1 MRDGMSRIGARL
13 VPPLGA
19 RAWRLLAG
27 VVAFEV
33 GTGLTLPLVIVYLHG
48 SRGLSLAAAGVA
60 LSAFGAGG
68 LAGTVAAGPVVDRL
82 GAGWTAVVALLVA
95 AAGTFGYLAV
105 HGLTSA
111 VAASLA
117 QGAGFAGAWVAIIPL
132 LVTAV
137 EPGLRGD
144 VLATNYGII
153 NLGLGLGSTIAGVV
167 LAVWP
172 DAFGP
177 LFGADALTYV
187 IFAAWLVWL
196 GELRRPRAAP
206 EHRTAPRA
214 GYAVVVRDPALLAA
228 TGLNLLL
235 VTAGYAQ
242 LTSAFPAWATGP
254 VGVSK
259 SIVGF
264 AFAANTWAIAVAQ
277 LPVLAYVRTRRRTR
291 ATAVAGM
298 LFALCWLVVLAAG
311 QVSTPAAA
319 SAALIVAAAVFGLG
333 ETFLSP
339 SLPAIV
345 NDVAPEDVRG
355 RYVAVYST
363 SWQVGPMIGPAI
375 AGVALGAGAGGA
387 LLVGLAAACG
397 LAWPAAV
404 LCERLVPASANLAGP
419 SDDPPGGGRGPAAA
433 AE

>member
-1 MRDGMSRIGARL
+1 MSLAFRLAYMRDGVSRIGARL

-33 GTGLTLPLVIVYLHG
+33 GTGLTLPLVIVYLHE
-48 SRGLSLAAAGVA
+48 SRGLSLAAAGLA

-68 LAGTVAAGPVVDRL
+68 LVGTVAAGPAVDRL
-82 GAGWTAVVALLVA
+82 GAGWTAVAALLVA
-95 AAGTFGYLAV
+95 GAGTLGYLAV
-105 HGLTSA
+105 HGLPSA
-111 VAASLA
+111 AVASLA
-117 QGAGFAGAWVAIIPL
+117 QGAGFAGAWVALIPL

-153 NLGLGLGSTIAGVV
+153 NLGLGLGSTLAGIV

-172 DAFGP
+172 DAFRP
-177 LFGADALTYV
+177 LFAADALTYA
-187 IFAAWLVWL
+187 IFAVWLVWL
-196 GELRRPRAAP
+196 GELRRTGAAA
-206 EHRTAPRA
+206 EAGTASGT
-214 GYAVVVRDPALLAA
+214 GYAVVIRDPALLAA

-254 VGVSK
+254 VGLSK
-259 SIVGF
+259 SVVGF

-277 LPVLAYVRTRRRTR
+277 LPVLAYVRRHRRTR
-291 ATAVAGM
+291 ATAVAGV
-298 LFALCWLVVLAAG
+298 LFGLCWLIVLAAG
-311 QVSTPAAA
+311 HVSTAAA
-319 SAALIVAAAVFGLG
+319 ATAALIIAAAVFGLG

-363 SWQVGPMIGPAI
+363 SWQIGPMIGPAV
-375 AGVALGAGAGGA
+375 AGAALGAGAGGA
-387 LLVGLAAACG
+387 LLVGLAVACA

-404 LCERLVPASANLAGP
+404 LCERLVPDHANLAGP
-419 SDDPPGGGRGPAAA
+419 SDVSS
-433 AE
+433 

>member
-1 MRDGMSRIGARL
+1 MRDGVSRLGARL

-33 GTGLTLPLVIVYLHG
+33 GTGMTLPLVIVYLHE
-48 SRGLSLAAAGVA
+48 SRGLGLAAAGLA
-60 LSAFGAGG
+60 LAAVGAGG
-68 LAGTVAAGPVVDRL
+68 LVGTVAAGPMVDRF
-82 GAGWTAVVALLVA
+82 GAGWTAVTALLLSG
-95 AAGTFGYLAV
+95 AGTLGYLAV
-105 HGLTSA
+105 HGLPSA

-132 LVTAV
+132 LVNAV
-137 EPGLRGD
+137 TPGLRGD
-144 VLATNYGII
+144 VLATNYGLT
-153 NLGLGLGSTIAGVV
+153 NLGLGLGSTLAGVV
-167 LAVWP
+167 LAVSP

-177 LFGADALTYV
+177 LFVVDALTYA
-187 IFAAWLVWL
+187 IFAAWLIRL
-196 GELRRPRAAP
+196 GELRRAGAAT
-206 EHRTAPRA
+206 ELEAASRT

-242 LTSAFPAWATGP
+242 MTSAFPAWATGP
-254 VGVSK
+254 AGVSR
-259 SIVGF
+259 SVVGF

-277 LPVLAYVRTRRRTR
+277 LPILAYVRTRRRTR
-291 ATAVAGM
+291 AVAVAGI
-298 LFALCWLVVLAAG
+298 LFALCWVIVLAAG
-311 QVSTPAAA
+311 HVATEAAA
-319 SAALIVAAAVFGLG
+319 SAALIAAAAVFGLG

-345 NDVAPEDVRG
+345 NDVATEDVRG

-375 AGVALGAGAGGA
+375 AGAALGAGAGGE
-387 LLVGLAAACG
+387 LLVGLAVACA

-404 LCERLVPASANLAGP
+404 LCERLVPASANVAGP
-419 SDDPPGGGRGPAAA
+419 ADAAG
-433 AE
+433 

>member
-1 MRDGMSRIGARL
+1 
-13 VPPLGA
+13 
-19 RAWRLLAG
+19 
-27 VVAFEV
+27 
-33 GTGLTLPLVIVYLHG
+33 
-48 SRGLSLAAAGVA
+48 
-60 LSAFGAGG
+60 
-68 LAGTVAAGPVVDRL
+68 
-82 GAGWTAVVALLVA
+82 
-95 AAGTFGYLAV
+95 
-105 HGLTSA
+105 
-111 VAASLA
+111 
-117 QGAGFAGAWVAIIPL
+117 
-132 LVTAV
+132 VTAV

-172 DAFGP
+172 DAFRP
-177 LFGADALTYV
+177 LFAADALTYV

-196 GELRRPRAAP
+196 GELRRPRAAA
-206 EHRTAPRA
+206 EHRKASRT
-214 GYAVVVRDPALLAA
+214 GYTVVVRDPALLAA
-228 TGLNLLL
+228 TALNLLL

-298 LFALCWLVVLAAG
+298 LFALCWLMVLAAG
-311 QVSTPAAA
+311 HVSTTAAA

-345 NDVAPEDVRG
+345 NDVAADDVRG

-387 LLVGLAAACG
+387 LLAGLAAACA

-419 SDDPPGGGRGPAAA
+419 SEGPPGGGRGPAAA

>member
-1 MRDGMSRIGARL
+1 MRDGMSRLGARL

-33 GTGLTLPLVIVYLHG
+33 GTGMTLPLVIVYLHG
-48 SRGLSLAAAGVA
+48 SRGLGLAAAGLA
-60 LSAFGAGG
+60 LSAVGAGG
-68 LAGTVAAGPVVDRL
+68 LAGTVAAGPMVDRL
-82 GAGWTAVVALLVA
+82 GAGWTALAALLLA
-95 AAGTFGYLAV
+95 AAGTLGYLAV
-105 HGLTSA
+105 HGLASA

-117 QGAGFAGAWVAIIPL
+117 QGAGFAGAWVALIPL
-132 LVTAV
+132 LVSAV
-137 EPGLRGD
+137 APGLRGD
-144 VLATNYGII
+144 VLATNYGIT

-167 LAVWP
+167 LAIRP

-177 LFGADALTYV
+177 LFVMDALTYL

-196 GELRRPRAAP
+196 GELRRTGAHAGVDV
-206 EHRTAPRA
+206 APRA
-214 GYAVVVRDPALLAA
+214 GYATVIRDPALLVA

-259 SIVGF
+259 SVVGF
-264 AFAANTWAIAVAQ
+264 AFAANTWVIALAQ

-291 ATAVAGM
+291 ATAVAGG
-298 LFALCWLVVLAAG
+298 LFAVCWLIVLAAG
-311 QVSTPAAA
+311 QLSTVSAA
-319 SAALIVAAAVFGLG
+319 SAALIVGAGVFGLG

-345 NDVAPEDVRG
+345 NDVASEDVRG

-363 SWQVGPMIGPAI
+363 SWQIGPMIGPAV
-375 AGVALGAGAGGA
+375 AGAALGAGAGGA
-387 LLVGLAAACG
+387 LMVGLAAACA

-404 LCERLVPASANLAGP
+404 LCERFVPASANLAA
-419 SDDPPGGGRGPAAA
+419 PADAA
-433 AE
+433 G

>member
-1 MRDGMSRIGARL
+1 MSRLGARL
-13 VPPLGA
+13 VPPLGP

-33 GTGLTLPLVIVYLHG
+33 GTGMTLPLVIVYLHQ
-48 SRGLSLAAAGVA
+48 SRGLDLAAAGLA
-60 LSAFGAGG
+60 LAAVGAGG
-68 LAGTVAAGPVVDRL
+68 LAGTVAAGPLVDRF
-82 GAGWTAVVALLVA
+82 GAGWTAVAFLMVAG
-95 AAGTFGYLAV
+95 AGTLGYLAV
-105 HGLTSA
+105 HGLASA

-117 QGAGFAGAWVAIIPL
+117 QGAGFAGTWVAIIPL
-132 LVTAV
+132 LVNAV
-137 EPGLRGD
+137 APGLRGD
-144 VLATNYGII
+144 VLATNYGLI
-153 NLGLGLGSTIAGVV
+153 NLGLGFGSTVAGIV
-167 LAVWP
+167 LAFAP

-177 LFGADALTYV
+177 LFVTDAATYA
-187 IFAAWLVWL
+187 IFALWLWWL
-196 GELRRPRAAP
+196 GELRRPDGAAHV
-206 EHRTAPRA
+206 EAESRT
-214 GYAVVVRDPALLAA
+214 GYAVVIRNRALLAA

-242 LTSAFPAWATGP
+242 MTSAFPAWATGP
-254 VGVSK
+254 AGVSK
-259 SIVGF
+259 SVVGF

-291 ATAVAGM
+291 AVAATGV
-298 LFALCWLVVLAAG
+298 LFALCWLIVLGAG
-311 QVSTPAAA
+311 HTSSTAAA
-319 SAALIVAAAVFGLG
+319 TAALVAAAAVFGLG

-345 NDVAPEDVRG
+345 NDVAPDDMRG

-387 LLVGLAAACG
+387 LLVGLAAACA

-404 LCERLVPASANLAGP
+404 LCERLVPASANV
-419 SDDPPGGGRGPAAA
+419 AAA
-433 AE
+433 AGGGD

>member
-1 MRDGMSRIGARL
+1 MRDGLSRIGARL

-33 GTGLTLPLVIVYLHG
+33 GTGLTLPLVIVYLHE
-48 SRGLSLAAAGVA
+48 SRGLSLAAAGLA

-68 LAGTVAAGPVVDRL
+68 LAGTVAAGPIVDRV
-82 GAGWTAVVALLVA
+82 GAGWTAVAALLLA
-95 AAGTFGYLAV
+95 GAGTLGYLAV
-105 HGLTSA
+105 HGLPSA
-111 VAASLA
+111 VVASLA
-117 QGAGFAGAWVAIIPL
+117 QGAGFAGAWVGIIPL

-137 EPGLRGD
+137 EPRLRGD
-144 VLATNYGII
+144 VLATNYGIT

-167 LAVWP
+167 LAVRP

-177 LFGADALTYV
+177 LFVGDALTYV

-196 GELRRPRAAP
+196 GELRRAGADA
-206 EHRTAPRA
+206 EAEAGSRT
-214 GYAVVVRDPALLAA
+214 GYGVVIRDPALLAA

-277 LPVLAYVRTRRRTR
+277 LPILVYVRTRRRTR
-291 ATAVAGM
+291 ATAVAGV
-298 LFALCWLVVLAAG
+298 LFALCWLIVLAADH
-311 QVSTPAAA
+311 VSTAAAA

-345 NDVAPEDVRG
+345 NDVAPEGVRG

-363 SWQVGPMIGPAI
+363 SWQIGPMIGPAI
-375 AGVALGAGAGGA
+375 AGAALGAGAGAA
-387 LLVGLAAACG
+387 LLVGLAVACA

-404 LCERLVPASANLAGP
+404 LCERIVPMSANLAE
-419 SDDPPGGGRGPAAA
+419 AADA
-433 AE
+433 AS

>member
-1 MRDGMSRIGARL
+1 
-13 VPPLGA
+13 
-19 RAWRLLAG
+19 
-27 VVAFEV
+27 VA
-33 GTGLTLPLVIVYLHG
+33 
-48 SRGLSLAAAGVA
+48 
-60 LSAFGAGG
+60 GAGT
-68 LAGTVAAGPVVDRL
+68 L
-82 GAGWTAVVALLVA
+82 
-95 AAGTFGYLAV
+95 GYLAV
-105 HGLTSA
+105 QGLPSA
-111 VAASLA
+111 VVASLA

-153 NLGLGLGSTIAGVV
+153 NLGLGLGSTIAGIV

-172 DAFGP
+172 DAFRP
-177 LFGADALTYV
+177 LFAADALTYL
-187 IFAAWLVWL
+187 IFAAWIVWL
-196 GELRRPRAAP
+196 GELRRAGAAAEVERAS
-206 EHRTAPRA
+206 HT
-214 GYAVVVRDPALLAA
+214 GYAVVIRDPALLVA

-277 LPVLAYVRTRRRTR
+277 LPILVYVRRHRRTR
-291 ATAVAGM
+291 ATAVAGV
-298 LFALCWLVVLAAG
+298 LFALCWLIVLAAG
-311 QVSTPAAA
+311 HVATAAAA
-319 SAALIVAAAVFGLG
+319 SAALIAAAAVFGLG

-345 NDVAPEDVRG
+345 NDVAPEEVRG
-355 RYVAVYST
+355 RYVAVYSM
-363 SWQVGPMIGPAI
+363 SWQIGPMVGPAI
-375 AGVALGAGAGGA
+375 AGAALGAGAGGA
-387 LLVGLAAACG
+387 LLVGLAVACA

-404 LCERLVPASANLAGP
+404 LCERLVPDHANRAGP
-419 SDDPPGGGRGPAAA
+419 SDAPPGGGRGPAPTG
-433 AE
+433 E

>member
-1 MRDGMSRIGARL
+1 MRDGMSRLGARL
-13 VPPLGA
+13 VPRLGA

-27 VVAFEV
+27 VVVFEI
-33 GTGLTLPLVIVYLHG
+33 GTGMTLPLVIVYLHE
-48 SRGLSLAAAGVA
+48 SRGLGLAAAGLA
-60 LSAFGAGG
+60 LAAVGAGG
-68 LAGTVAAGPVVDRL
+68 LAGTVVAGPLVDRF
-82 GAGWTAVVALLVA
+82 GAGWTAVAALLLA
-95 AAGTFGYLAV
+95 GAGTLGYLAV
-105 HGLTSA
+105 HGLASA

-117 QGAGFAGAWVAIIPL
+117 QGAGFAGTWVAVIPL
-132 LVTAV
+132 LVNAV
-137 EPGLRGD
+137 APPLRGD
-144 VLATNYGII
+144 VLATNYGLT
-153 NLGLGLGSTIAGVV
+153 NLGLGLGSTLAGVE
-167 LAVWP
+167 LAISP
-172 DAFGP
+172 DAFAP
-177 LFGADALTYV
+177 LFVADALTYA
-187 IFAAWLVWL
+187 IFAVWLVWL
-196 GELRRPRAAP
+196 GELRRRGAATDIAP
-206 EHRTAPRA
+206 ESRT
-214 GYAVVVRDPALLAA
+214 GYAAVIRDPALLAA

-235 VTAGYAQ
+235 VTFGYAQ

-291 ATAVAGM
+291 ATAVTGV
-298 LFALCWLVVLAAG
+298 LFALCWLIVLSAG
-311 QVSTPAAA
+311 HVSTTAAA

-345 NDVAPEDVRG
+345 NDVATEDVRG

-387 LLVGLAAACG
+387 LLVGLAVACA

-419 SDDPPGGGRGPAAA
+419 AGG

>member
-1 MRDGMSRIGARL
+1 MRGGMSRLGARL
-13 VPPLGA
+13 VPPLGE

-27 VVAFEV
+27 VVVFEV
-33 GTGLTLPLVIVYLHG
+33 GTGMTLPLVIVYLHE
-48 SRGLSLAAAGVA
+48 SRGLTLAAAGLA
-60 LSAFGAGG
+60 LAAVGAGG
-68 LAGTVAAGPVVDRL
+68 LAGTVAAGPLVDRF
-82 GAGWTAVVALLVA
+82 GAGWTAVAALLLA
-95 AAGTFGYLAV
+95 GAGTVGYLAV
-105 HGLTSA
+105 HSLPVA

-117 QGAGFAGAWVAIIPL
+117 QGAGFGGSWVAIIPL
-132 LVTAV
+132 LVNAV
-137 EPGLRGD
+137 APGLRGD
-144 VLATNYGII
+144 VLATNYGLT
-153 NLGLGLGSTIAGVV
+153 NLGLGLGSTIAGIV
-167 LAVWP
+167 LAVSP
-172 DAFGP
+172 DAFAP
-177 LFGADALTYV
+177 LFAADAATYV
-187 IFAAWLVWL
+187 IFAVWLWRL
-196 GELRRPRAAP
+196 GELHSPPGAAVGSAQ
-206 EHRTAPRA
+206 ESRT
-214 GYAVVVRDPALLAA
+214 GYAVVIRDRALLAA

-277 LPVLAYVRTRRRTR
+277 LPILAYVRSRRRTR
-291 ATAVAGM
+291 AVAVTGV
-298 LFALCWLVVLAAG
+298 LFAACWLIVLAAG
-311 QVSTPAAA
+311 QLSTAAAA
-319 SAALIVAAAVFGLG
+319 SAALIFAAAVFGLG

-345 NDVAPEDVRG
+345 NDVATEDVRG

-387 LLVGLAAACG
+387 LLVGLAAACA

-404 LCERLVPASANLAGP
+404 LCERLIPASANIAGP
-419 SDDPPGGGRGPAAA
+419 AD
-433 AE
+433 

>member
-1 MRDGMSRIGARL
+1 MRDGMSRLGARL
-13 VPPLGA
+13 VPRLGA

-27 VVAFEV
+27 VVVFEI
-33 GTGLTLPLVIVYLHG
+33 GTGMTLPLVIVYLHE
-48 SRGLSLAAAGVA
+48 SRGLGLAAAGLA
-60 LSAFGAGG
+60 LAAVGAGG
-68 LAGTVAAGPVVDRL
+68 LAGTVVAGPL
-82 GAGWTAVVALLVA
+82 VALLLA
-95 AAGTFGYLAV
+95 GAGTLGYLAV
-105 HGLTSA
+105 HGLASA

-117 QGAGFAGAWVAIIPL
+117 QGAGFAGTWVAVIPL
-132 LVTAV
+132 LVNAV
-137 EPGLRGD
+137 APPLRGD
-144 VLATNYGII
+144 VLATNYGLT
-153 NLGLGLGSTIAGVV
+153 NLGLGLGSTLAGVV
-167 LAVWP
+167 LAISP
-172 DAFGP
+172 DAFAP
-177 LFGADALTYV
+177 LFVADALTYA
-187 IFAAWLVWL
+187 IFAVWLVWL
-196 GELRRPRAAP
+196 GELRRSGAAADIAP
-206 EHRTAPRA
+206 ESRT
-214 GYAVVVRDPALLAA
+214 GYAAVIRDPALLAA

-235 VTAGYAQ
+235 VTFGYAQ

-264 AFAANTWAIAVAQ
+264 AFAANTWAIALAQ

-291 ATAVAGM
+291 ATAVTGV
-298 LFALCWLVVLAAG
+298 LFAPCWLIVLSAG
-311 QVSTPAAA
+311 HVSTTAAA

-345 NDVAPEDVRG
+345 NDVATEDVRG

-387 LLVGLAAACG
+387 LLVGLAVACA

-419 SDDPPGGGRGPAAA
+419 AGG

>member
-68 LAGTVAAGPVVDRL
+68 LAGTVAAGPMVDRL

-105 HGLTSA
+105 HGLASA

-117 QGAGFAGAWVAIIPL
+117 QGAGFAAAWVAIIPL

-167 LAVWP
+167 LAVRP

-177 LFGADALTYV
+177 LFAADALTYV

-196 GELRRPRAAP
+196 GELRRPTAAA
-206 EHRTAPRA
+206 EHRTASRT

-228 TGLNLLL
+228 TALNLLL

-298 LFALCWLVVLAAG
+298 LFALCWLMVLAAG
-311 QVSTPAAA
+311 HVSTTAAA

-345 NDVAPEDVRG
+345 NDVAADDVRG

-387 LLVGLAAACG
+387 LLAGLAAACA

-419 SDDPPGGGRGPAAA
+419 SEGPPGGGRGPAAA